1 MRQTTWL
8 AIWLWF
14 LAVVSYFR
22 SEERHASVCALLAAA
37 TTIYC
42 LIRNDAPDTPKKRD
56 GNTYIEDAGAVPDS
70 SSTSDSS
77 GTAM

>member
-8 AIWLWF
+8 VIWLW
-14 LAVVSYFR
+14 LSAVLSFFQ
-22 SEERHASVCALLAAA
+22 SEDRHAVTFALLAVAG
-37 TTIYC
+37 TIYC
-42 LIRNDAPDTPKKRD
+42 LIRKDAPDTPKKRD
-56 GNTYIEDAGAVPDS
+56 GNTYIEDAGAVADS